1 MTTIAP
7 ASPSAVKR
15 TVARLPAILILAAI
29 GLGQVMVAL
38 VFLRSVPD
46 GSAHA
51 GTADATLVTPVVETK
66 HEAAHDSHGSHGG
79 HDDHNME
86 TEVDL
91 GTFSLTV
98 SVARAKPLLLS
109 FHLYGTL
116 NESKHAEF
124 DARYEAQ
131 HHRLRQEVLVLL
143 RGTDLALLTD
153 PDLIELKKQ
162 LLARLNRLL
171 GKASLNE
178 VIVSDFAIL
187 EH

>member
-1 MTTIAP
+1 MTTIAAP
-7 ASPSAVKR
+7 APTTARR
-15 TVARLPAILILAAI
+15 TIARLPAILILAAI
-29 GLGQVMVAL
+29 GLGQVLVAL

-46 GSAHA
+46 SSANSGEA
-51 GTADATLVTPVVETK
+51 EAALIAPVVESK
-66 HEAAHDSHGSHGG
+66 HEAAHEAHDEHGV
-79 HDDHNME
+79 E

-98 SVARAKPLLLS
+98 SVAKSRPMLLS

-116 NESKHAEF
+116 NESKHSEF
-124 DARYEAQ
+124 AARFEAQ

-143 RGTDLALLTD
+143 RGTDMTLLTD
-153 PDLIELKKQ
+153 PDLTELKKQ

-171 GKASLNE
+171 GKASLND

>member
-1 MTTIAP
+1 MTTITP
-7 ASPSAVKR
+7 SSPSAVKR

-29 GLGQVMVAL
+29 GLGQVLVAL

-46 GSAHA
+46 GSAQA
-51 GTADATLVTPVVETK
+51 SSVEAVAAAPVAEPK
-66 HEAAHDSHGSHGG
+66 HEPAHDSHDSHGG
-79 HDDHNME
+79 HDEHNVE

-98 SVARAKPLLLS
+98 SVARTRPLLLS

-124 DARYEAQ
+124 AARYEAQ

-143 RGTDLALLTD
+143 RGTDITLLTD

>member
-1 MTTIAP
+1 MTTIAAPSPTP
-7 ASPSAVKR
+7 ARR
-15 TVARLPAILILAAI
+15 TIARLPAILILAAI

-51 GTADATLVTPVVETK
+51 SAADAAPVVPVAEPK
-66 HEAAHDSHGSHGG
+66 HEAAHDA
-79 HDDHNME
+79 HDEHNVE

-98 SVARAKPLLLS
+98 SVARAKPMLLS

-124 DARYEAQ
+124 AARYEAQ

-178 VIVSDFAIL
+178 VIVSDFAII